1 LRRLGEGPGGDRE
14 RIVILYKRIFY
25 GSIPARMEMGNI
37 RLRPLRISD
46 GAFLKSGFSEEENLR
61 ASGLS
66 TPVSASGAAIRRWI
80 KKTYDLAW
88 CIEIDSLPAG
98 FAGVCRLRPGE
109 SAEAGLMLF
118 DKALRRRGYGRS
130 VFVMISEALTVSAGI
145 KKLAV
150 RVLKNNLAALS
161 FWKGI
166 GFADAGCE
174 DGICRMEIELTPGT
188 H

>member
-1 LRRLGEGPGGDRE
+1 
-14 RIVILYKRIFY
+14 
-25 GSIPARMEMGNI
+25 MEMGNV

-66 TPVSASGAAIRRWI
+66 SPVSASGTAIRRWI
-80 KKTYDLAW
+80 KNTYDLAW

-98 FAGVCRLRPGE
+98 FAGVRRLRPGE

-118 DKALRRRGYGRS
+118 DKALRRRGYGRI
-130 VFVMISEALTVSAGI
+130 VFLMVSETLAVSAGV

-150 RVLKNNLAALS
+150 RVLENNLAALS
-161 FWKGI
+161 FWRGL
-166 GFADAGCE
+166 GFEDAGCE
-174 DGICRMEIELTPGT
+174 DGVCSMEIELTPHT

>member
-1 LRRLGEGPGGDRE
+1 LRHRQDGTGGDRE
-14 RIVILYKRIFY
+14 RIVILHEHIFCAR
-25 GSIPARMEMGNI
+25 IPARMEMGNI
-37 RLRPLRISD
+37 RLRPLRLSD

-66 TPVSASGAAIRRWI
+66 SPVSASGAAIRRWI

-98 FAGVCRLRPGE
+98 FAGICRLRPGK

-118 DKALRRRGYGRS
+118 DKALRRRGYGRR
-130 VFVMISEALTVSAGI
+130 VFVMISEALAMSAGI

-166 GFADAGCE
+166 GFEDAGCE
-174 DGICRMEIELTPGT
+174 DGICRMEIYLTPGT